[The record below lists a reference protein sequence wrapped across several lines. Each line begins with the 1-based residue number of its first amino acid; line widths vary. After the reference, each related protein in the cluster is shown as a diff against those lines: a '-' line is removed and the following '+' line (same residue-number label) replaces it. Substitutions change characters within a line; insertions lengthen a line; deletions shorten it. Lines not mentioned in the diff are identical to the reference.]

1 MIEQYK
7 RDFIFDTKEYWGK
20 YVLSISLSL
29 LSIWIGVVYPL
40 LMQRLIDNGILNQN
54 LNIIVIMTV
63 VIIGMSLVENMI
75 SYIVNVLY
83 GDIRKRYVLKTKRR
97 VLEKIQRLSGEQ
109 LEELSD
115 GYLLNII
122 ENDIIDV
129 ADSVTDKV
137 FMVIRNSIQAI
148 FSMIIMI
155 KIGWDIFL
163 FLLICQVLLVV
174 INKRLGH
181 KVHQALEGC
190 RRKEDSQRVVLQGH
204 INNIAYLIQSNF
216 AKYFTDKYMKEEKNV
231 NQQFYDVN
239 ILYSKNIAASG
250 FFNSLMGCIVW
261 GIGGVKII
269 YSSMSIG
276 DLYAF
281 SSYSGRFLSPLM
293 DLIQININLKST
305 WISLERIYSFFKIE
319 EVQSVYKMKDRGE
332 IQGDIKFENVGFS
345 YLGRE
350 KILDKFNLRIYKN
363 QINVILGHSGCG
375 KSTIIKLLTK
385 FWTIEK
391 GTIYL
396 DGVPLDEYSTEYIRN
411 NISIVSQKTEIF
423 QGTIRENIQLDLKI
437 ADEKLNEICK
447 RAGIYDEIIKMDNGF
462 ETELLGEGNNI
473 SGGQRQR
480 IAIARAL
487 AKESRIIVFD
497 EPTSNLDIGNVK
509 KICNLIFDI
518 KDRTVILITHDLKL
532 AQKAE
537 NICVLDK

>member
-1 MIEQYK
+1 
-7 RDFIFDTKEYWGK
+7 
-20 YVLSISLSL
+20 
-29 LSIWIGVVYPL
+29 
-40 LMQRLIDNGILNQN
+40 
-54 LNIIVIMTV
+54 
-63 VIIGMSLVENMI
+63 
-75 SYIVNVLY
+75 
-83 GDIRKRYVLKTKRR
+83 
-97 VLEKIQRLSGEQ
+97 
-109 LEELSD
+109 
-115 GYLLNII
+115 
-122 ENDIIDV
+122 
-129 ADSVTDKV
+129 
-137 FMVIRNSIQAI
+137 
-148 FSMIIMI
+148 
-155 KIGWDIFL
+155 
-163 FLLICQVLLVV
+163 
-174 INKRLGH
+174 
-181 KVHQALEGC
+181 
-190 RRKEDSQRVVLQGH
+190 
-204 INNIAYLIQSNF
+204 
-216 AKYFTDKYMKEEKNV
+216 
-231 NQQFYDVN
+231 
-239 ILYSKNIAASG
+239 
-250 FFNSLMGCIVW
+250 
-261 GIGGVKII
+261 
-269 YSSMSIG
+269 
-276 DLYAF
+276 
-281 SSYSGRFLSPLM
+281 
-293 DLIQININLKST
+293 
-305 WISLERIYSFFKIE
+305 
-319 EVQSVYKMKDRGE
+319 